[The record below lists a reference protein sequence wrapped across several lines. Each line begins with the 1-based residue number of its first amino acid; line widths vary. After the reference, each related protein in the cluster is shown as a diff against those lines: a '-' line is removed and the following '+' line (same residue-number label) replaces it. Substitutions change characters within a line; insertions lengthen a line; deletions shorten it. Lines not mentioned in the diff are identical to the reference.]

1 MNLACVDAQQRS
13 AQLLTQS
20 AQNYAGFGALQ
31 HEEAVKIWISSC
43 VSVCSRVNT
52 QLDAA
57 LQVYA
62 GPLMGGSRA
71 VVLFNRHSI
80 TTQYP
85 ISNVTVT
92 WEQLGYP
99 ADMKAY
105 VRDLH
110 AERTLGTFQSSFTA
124 GVDIHDA
131 VMVKV
136 TPQQP
141 KQEYEEWRPWSQRHR
156 ASPVSSMHLAKSMLQ
171 QGVLEE

>member
-1 MNLACVDAQQRS
+1 M
-13 AQLLTQS
+13 
-20 AQNYAGFGALQ
+20 Q
-31 HEEAVKIWISSC
+31 HV
-43 VSVCSRVNT
+43 T
-52 QLDAA
+52 GA

-62 GPLMGGSRA
+62 GPLKGGSRA

-99 ADMKAY
+99 NDVKAA

-110 AERTLGTFQSSFTA
+110 QQKALGTFTGSFTA

-131 VMVKV
+131 VMVKI
-136 TPQQP
+136 TPQQAKP
-141 KQEYEEWRPWSQRHR
+141 EYEEWRPWSTGLTDLNCHSAGNVLQK
-156 ASPVSSMHLAKSMLQ
+156 SISGSSIDRD
-171 QGVLEE
+171 

>member
-1 MNLACVDAQQRS
+1 MN
-13 AQLLTQS
+13 
-20 AQNYAGFGALQ
+20 
-31 HEEAVKIWISSC
+31 
-43 VSVCSRVNT
+43 VSITLNK
-52 QLDAA
+52 QLDSA

-71 VVLFNRHSI
+71 IVLFNRHSI

-99 ADMKAY
+99 TDIKAD

-110 AERTLGTFQSSFTA
+110 AEKTLGTFQSSFMA

-141 KQEYEEWRPWSQRHR
+141 KREYEEWRPWPQRDM
-156 ASPVSSMHLAKSMLQ
+156 AAPVSSTARHPAELLLQ
-171 QGVLEE
+171 QVALEE

>member
-1 MNLACVDAQQRS
+1 MHQPMCGCDYDKETR
-13 AQLLTQS
+13 
-20 AQNYAGFGALQ
+20 
-31 HEEAVKIWISSC
+31 
-43 VSVCSRVNT
+43 
-52 QLDAA
+52 QLDGA

-62 GPLMGGSRA
+62 GPLKGGSRA

-99 ADMKAY
+99 ADVKAD

-110 AERTLGTFQSSFTA
+110 AERTLGTFQSSFMA

-131 VMVKV
+131 VMVKI
-136 TPQQP
+136 TPQQI
-141 KQEYEEWRPWSQRHR
+141 KQEYEEWRPWAPQE
-156 ASPVSSMHLAKSMLQ
+156 ALVLQ
-171 QGVLEE
+171 